1 MDDTEDLVSA
11 ESQSVRDPD
20 DFRTP
25 DSEDEGSTDVSNPY
39 RNIRWTGE
47 QPRQSETDIEAEAE
61 QDEEGPNSAF
71 PDPHLHTTLKR
82 RTRLH

>member
-1 MDDTEDLVSA
+1 MTETTTVQPRSPESPPFTPPHIHVDDTEDLISA

-39 RNIRWTGE
+39 RNIRWT
-47 QPRQSETDIEAEAE
+47 
-61 QDEEGPNSAF
+61 EGTPQ
-71 PDPHLHTTLKR
+71 
-82 RTRLH
+82 